1 MSTPAAELE
10 RELRRLAFVEHR
22 RLLGS
27 LTPAARAVLAMRL
40 NPAGTPRTG
49 LRGPAP
55 SATAERPG
63 SQDSSDQRPATAF
76 VARAPLSPHP

>member
-49 LRGPAP
+49 LPGPAHAV
-55 SATAERPG
+55 SVERP
-63 SQDSSDQRPATAF
+63 DSEDSTGQRPATG
-76 VARAPLSPHP
+76 